1 MNNVQQRPESLS
13 LDKKESNTYIPRHNT
28 MPETTNTNAQT
39 QTETAAS
46 KPKPC
51 CVCKPEKEARD
62 ECLLFNGQDNG
73 KCDELIAKYKT
84 CMKGYGFDI

>member
-1 MNNVQQRPESLS
+1 MHLNFQSS
-13 LDKKESNTYIPRHNT
+13 AS
-28 MPETTNTNAQT
+28 
-39 QTETAAS
+39 TETEAT

-62 ECLLFNGQDNG
+62 ECLLFNGQESG

-84 CMKGYGFDI
+84 CMKGYGFEV